1 VLSIYPTDE
10 KMQSEKVLE
19 NLFEFFTSLLRLQD
33 RVLLYSGMYIDLSPH
48 GSCLVQLDFLDSFV
62 ILSREN
68 ILLIDMKL
76 EKYDYSRNIEKL
88 NLNDSEIV
96 NHLSFD
102 ADLIRNATVALRSNI
117 DFTENHKR
125 LGVYSNI

>member
-1 VLSIYPTDE
+1 
-10 KMQSEKVLE
+10 MQSEKILE
-19 NLFEFFTSLLRLQD
+19 NLREFFTSLLRLQD
-33 RVLLYSGMYIDLSPH
+33 RVLLYSGMYIDLSTH

-76 EKYDYSRNIEKL
+76 AVNSRNIEKL

-117 DFTENHKR
+117 DFTENHRR